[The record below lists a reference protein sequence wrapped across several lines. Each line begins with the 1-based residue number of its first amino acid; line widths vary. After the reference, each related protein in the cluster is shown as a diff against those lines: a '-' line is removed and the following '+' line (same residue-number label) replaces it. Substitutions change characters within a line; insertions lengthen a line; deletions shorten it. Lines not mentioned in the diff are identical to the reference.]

1 MLEWEFFKSVTVSC
15 HPVPLPPPLPSPHHI
30 PAGPV
35 PAVRQTGK
43 PPGCEDSRP
52 GSDPVSY

>member
-15 HPVPLPPPLPSPHHI
+15 QPGPHVSPSPTLPHHI
-30 PAGPV
+30 PAGP
-35 PAVRQTGK
+35 AVGQSGK
-43 PPGCEDSRP
+43 LPGCEDSRP